1 MSRMW
6 ENSKACIAWRGK
18 VKERDQLEE
27 RGIVGGIILKW
38 VDLTEI
44 GVEIVDW
51 FSLAQDRGKWR
62 GLP

>member
-1 MSRMW
+1 MW